1 MKMNLLKKTSSL
13 LKLVALFAVTANA
26 QTFQRTTQGVKG
38 QTQGMDIEIQFYSP
52 TIVRVY
58 KTPEGIPYK
67 KESLVV
73 NKTPESTQVDFQQDH
88 QSITLRS
95 NALTVTV
102 NPQTGGIQFHTATGT
117 PLLTDKD
124 YGTQF
129 TPKNDAGT
137 PSYTVREGF
146 LLDKDEA
153 IYGIGQV
160 MDNRMNRRNSTHHMQ
175 NENMFTYSP
184 YFMSIKGYAV
194 YWDNYSISTF
204 NDNAQELSFE
214 GLGHCADYYFMYGK
228 NADGVVAQVRNL
240 TGKSPMLPLWAY
252 GFFQSKERYTTQDES
267 LNVLKKYR
275 ELEIPIDVIIQ
286 DWRYWPEHHNDSIW
300 NSHSFDSKRFP
311 DPKKWVDEIHKNN
324 AKLLIVA
331 WPGFSLKTDQ
341 RKEFDSKNMI
351 INFDTWPPNSSAR
364 PYDAYNPEARNIY
377 WRYLN
382 KGIFSHIGNDGW
394 WLDSTEPDHINRK
407 ESDYDLP
414 THLGSYR
421 SVKNAFSL
429 MHNKGIAEHQRA
441 HTSNK
446 RVVILTRSGFIGQQ
460 RYGSNTWS
468 GDVQS
473 TWDMLEK
480 QIPAALNYTLMGIP
494 NWNSDIGGFFA
505 GRWNKEGGA
514 MNPKYQELYVRW
526 MQFGVCCPMMRS
538 HGTEVPREI
547 WNFGTRGTWCFDA
560 QEKAIHLR
568 YSLLP
573 YIYSTSWDV
582 SRHDGTFM
590 RPLIMDFAADK
601 KTHNLGHEYLFGRSI
616 LVAPVTKPGTKSW
629 PVYLPQGSDWYHFY
643 NNEKLK
649 GGQTVQCNA
658 PIDEIPLYIKAGS
671 ILPIGPKVQY
681 STQKKWDNLELRIY
695 TGADGTFT
703 LYEDEFDNYNYE
715 QGKYS
720 TITLKWNEKK
730 HTLIIEPR
738 QGSFTGMLKKRKF
751 RIVLITPETNNH
763 NTLQKPLVKTV
774 SYNGKQPVI
783 QKF

>member
-1 MKMNLLKKTSSL
+1 MKMTYLKKAGSL
-13 LKLVALFAVTANA
+13 LAFAMLLSAPAMEA
-26 QTFQRTTQGVKG
+26 QTFQRTAQGAKG
-38 QTQGMDIEIQFYSP
+38 STQGMDIQVEFYSP

-58 KTPEGIPYK
+58 KTPEGVPYK

-73 NKTPESTQVDFQQDH
+73 TKTPSSTAVEYKQEAKQL
-88 QSITLRS
+88 TLKS
-95 NALTVTV
+95 EALKVEV
-102 NPQTGGIQFHTATGT
+102 NPQTGGIRFFTAAGA
-117 PLLTDKD
+117 PLLADKD

-137 PSYTVREGF
+137 PSYTIREGF

-153 IYGIGQV
+153 VYGVGQV
-160 MDNRMNRRNSTHHMQ
+160 MDNHFNRRNSSHHMQ

-194 YWDNYSISTF
+194 YWDNYSISEF
-204 NDNAQELSFE
+204 NDNQQELSFE
-214 GLGHCADYYFMYGK
+214 GLGHCADYYFMYGGT
-228 NADGVVAQVRNL
+228 ADGVVAQVRDL
-240 TGKSPMLPLWAY
+240 TGQSPMLPLWAY
-252 GFFQSKERYTTQDES
+252 GFFQSKERYQTQDES
-267 LNVLKKYR
+267 LAVLKKYR
-275 ELEIPIDVIIQ
+275 ELQIPIDVMIQ
-286 DWRYWPEHHNDSIW
+286 DWRYWPEYENDSIW
-300 NSHSFDSKRFP
+300 NSHSFDTKRFP
-311 DPKKWVDEIHKNN
+311 DPKKWVDEIHKEH

-351 INFDTWPPNSSAR
+351 INFDTWPPKSSAR
-364 PYDAYNPEARNIY
+364 PYDAYNPEARDIY

-382 KGIFSHIGNDGW
+382 KGIFSYIGNDGW

-421 SVKNAFSL
+421 SMKNAYSL
-429 MHNKGIAEHQRA
+429 MHNSGIATHQRA
-441 HTSNK
+441 VNSDK

-468 GDVQS
+468 GDVRS

-505 GRWNKEGGA
+505 GQWNREGGPK
-514 MNPKYQELYVRW
+514 NPKYQELYVRW
-526 MQFGVCCPMMRS
+526 MQFGAFCPMMRS
-538 HGTEVPREI
+538 HGTELPREI
-547 WNFGTRGTWCFDA
+547 WNFGDRGTWCFDA
-560 QEKAIHLR
+560 QEKAINLR

-582 SRHDGTFM
+582 SHNSGTFM
-590 RPLIMDFAADK
+590 RPLIMDFAADT
-601 KTHNLGHEYLFGRSI
+601 KTHDLGSEYLFGRSI
-616 LVAPVTKPGTKSW
+616 LVAPVTKPEARTW
-629 PVYLPQGSDWYHFY
+629 PVYLPKGADWYQFY
-643 NNEKLK
+643 SNQKYN

-681 STQKKWDNLELRIY
+681 STEKKWDNLELRVY
-695 TGADGTFT
+695 AGADGTFT
-703 LYEDEFDNYNYE
+703 FYEDENDNYNYE
-715 QGKYS
+715 KGVYS
-720 TITLKWNEKK
+720 TITMQWDEKARTLTLKDREGNF
-730 HTLIIEPR
+730 P
-738 QGSFTGMLKKRKF
+738 GMLKSRKF
-751 RIVLITPETNNH
+751 KVVFITP
-763 NTLQKPLVKTV
+763 QAKPVEKTV
-774 SYNGKQPVI
+774 SYKGKQVAI
-783 QKF
+783 RF